1 MTPQQT
7 KEKKISLKDMCQ
19 KIADS
24 GILKR
29 KNGTKPT
36 DQEVFNKLYYPDEN
50 VKPIIDTYKLVLLTE
65 IGKQSSNQRK
75 PARDAKNTLK
85 SNK

>member
-1 MTPQQT
+1 MDM
-7 KEKKISLKDMCQ
+7 KDKISLKDMCQ

-29 KNGTKPT
+29 KDGTKPT

-50 VKPIIDTYKLVLLTE
+50 VKSILDTYKLVLLTE
-65 IGKQSSNQRK
+65 IGKQPTQKRK
-75 PARDAKNTLK
+75 PVRDAKNKVKTK
-85 SNK
+85 K

>member
-1 MTPQQT
+1 M
-7 KEKKISLKDMCQ
+7 KDKLSLNDMCQ

-36 DQEVFNKLYYPDEN
+36 PEEVFKKLYYPDEN
-50 VKPIIDTYKLVLLTE
+50 IKAVIDTYKAVLLAE
-65 IGKQSSNQRK
+65 IGKQSTQQRK
-75 PARDAKNTLK
+75 P
-85 SNK
+85 